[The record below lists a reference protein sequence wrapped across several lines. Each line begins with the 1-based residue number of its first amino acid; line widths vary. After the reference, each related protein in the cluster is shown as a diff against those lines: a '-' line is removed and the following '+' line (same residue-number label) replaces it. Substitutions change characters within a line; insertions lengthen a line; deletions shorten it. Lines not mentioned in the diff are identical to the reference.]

1 MPMAAVQSGS
11 RISMAA
17 FEPRTRFCQML
28 KSPRDHSRNGG
39 CRMKLNRC
47 APPTRDMM
55 TGIATAITAKPLT
68 ITSR

>member
-1 MPMAAVQSGS
+1 
-11 RISMAA
+11 
-17 FEPRTRFCQML
+17 
-28 KSPRDHSRNGG
+28 
-39 CRMKLNRC
+39 MKLNRC